1 MLRCSN
7 VSEII
12 SRCRPSGLRLCATLS
27 TDFVHTPV
35 RQMFVVVGMRRKAGL
50 VEWNARLVQAYDAY
64 TDVQRAMNQA
74 QVFYNDMSHTANQ
87 LAMQAERLLAERRA
101 ERSSILMSSDTI
113 PAATTAPRATTL
125 AEDLAALRMSNPSSR
140 GPPPPPRPPR
150 I

>member
-1 MLRCSN
+1 
-7 VSEII
+7 
-12 SRCRPSGLRLCATLS
+12 
-27 TDFVHTPV
+27 
-35 RQMFVVVGMRRKAGL
+35 MRRRWDASQGGAR
-50 VEWNARLVQAYDAY
+50 EWNARLVQAYDAY

-113 PAATTAPRATTL
+113 PAAKTAPGATTL